1 MTGVVVAALLAGCFN
16 VTYTNPRLA
25 PNGVVVAGTNS
36 FFIGGLLGDAR
47 VPVYQMCPQGV
58 AQIESGSDVVDVVLH
73 LITFY
78 IYTPRSYIV
87 HCGGAVP
94 QGYGPPPPPPAYGP
108 MPGGAP

>member
-1 MTGVVVAALLAGCFN
+1 MTGVVAAAFLAGCFN

-25 PNGVVVAGTNS
+25 PNGVVVVGTNS

-108 MPGGAP
+108 TPGGAP